1 MGDGDIIRHRT
12 ENCGK
17 FKRKMRNGG
26 GHALTGQ
33 HRTGG
38 ESEGAGEGRKR
49 GGVEVGGLTVTW
61 GQADTNHQ
69 MSSSIINRLIVKHR
83 QSLQ

>member
-49 GGVEVGGLTVTW
+49 GGGGGRW
-61 GQADTNHQ
+61 ADSDLGTGGHEPSNVQ
-69 MSSSIINRLIVKHR
+69 
-83 QSLQ
+83 

>member
-1 MGDGDIIRHRT
+1 MGKGDIIRHRT

-38 ESEGAGEGRKR
+38 ESEGAGGGGGGGG
-49 GGVEVGGLTVTW
+49 GGVGG
-61 GQADTNHQ
+61 
-69 MSSSIINRLIVKHR
+69 
-83 QSLQ
+83 

>member
-1 MGDGDIIRHRT
+1 MMGDGDIIRHRT

-38 ESEGAGEGRKR
+38 ESEGAGGGGGGGGG
-49 GGVEVGGLTVTW
+49 GGVGG
-61 GQADTNHQ
+61 
-69 MSSSIINRLIVKHR
+69 
-83 QSLQ
+83 